1 MGEDSEVGANDS
13 LHHYAIDMGSSI
25 SFFTMLV
32 VFVLYVFSQTTTYNK
47 HVLNHVSKDT
57 ITELNQQSDKGIM
70 VTAIILAILVALLDA
85 LRRNKMI

>member
-1 MGEDSEVGANDS
+1 
-13 LHHYAIDMGSSI
+13 
-25 SFFTMLV
+25 MLV